1 MKTRTIFILL
11 IVLVLLLTFLV
22 GCVPAEVSQSTEF
35 PEIILKVLAFLTEFF
50 GGYPLAALVLLVFLD
65 VGLAVFA
72 AIKTKTYEWGKLAEF
87 YKTNVIPYIGGYTI
101 LYIAV
106 NVASA
111 QVSEGRFGEY
121 TYIFSTPI
129 LSVAWGILLL
139 QLGSSIVKN
148 AKKFGYVPEEPTVV
162 PGGGWTPR

>member
-1 MKTRTIFILL
+1 MKTRTIFTLL
-11 IVLVLLLTFLV
+11 TVLMLLLTLLA
-22 GCVPAEVSQSTEF
+22 GCVPVESQSTEF
-35 PEIILKVLAFLTEFF
+35 PEIILEILAFLTDFF
-50 GGYPLAALVLLVFLD
+50 GGYPLAALVLLVFVDL
-65 VGLAVFA
+65 GLAVFTS
-72 AIKTKTYEWGKLAEF
+72 ILTKTYQWNKLADF
-87 YKTNVIPYIGGYTI
+87 YVTNVIPYIGGYTI

-121 TYIFSTPI
+121 TYIFSAPI

-148 AKKFGYVPEEPTVV
+148 AKRFGYVPEEPTYHS
-162 PGGGWTPR
+162 GGDWSPR